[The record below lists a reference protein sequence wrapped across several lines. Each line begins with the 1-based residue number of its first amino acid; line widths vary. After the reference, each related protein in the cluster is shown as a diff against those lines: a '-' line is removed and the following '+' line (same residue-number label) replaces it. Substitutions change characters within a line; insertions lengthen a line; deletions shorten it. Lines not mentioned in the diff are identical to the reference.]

1 MKRMLLF
8 MGVWLGVVSACKNPI
23 DGLEIR
29 FKKPYPVALDV
40 QYYTA
45 AGDSV
50 PASTQIILAG
60 PDANRLITTVNT
72 KKIKVSS
79 DGALFMSIDSLGPR
93 PTPENPLRY
102 TVVVKSPG
110 FVDAILPVEMK
121 RDVQRSVV
129 LIMQKGGADSR
140 VKVTQTNVGGQGT
153 LDKEWSFETPAPI
166 LPGQSPAQALLTK
179 GTQLKD
185 VKGTSVGGTL
195 TARFQSVDI
204 AKPYE
209 TFLINP
215 ITNQTI
221 PKPLLP
227 GGTAPA
233 ANQQLT
239 QVAGAFLL
247 QLHNEQYQLVK
258 TLSQPIQV
266 RFSVSPQL
274 FNPLE
279 RRAVQA
285 GDAIP
290 LYSFDAATEQWQ
302 TETAGKVQKSA
313 NGGLEYVA
321 ELSHLSLWV
330 AGFTKQKCDTGP
342 SFKIKSSLPA
352 TNLQYQAE
360 VINEATGAR
369 LQVFKTTVNNGEV
382 IKVSG
387 LESDQF
393 VRLRIIDV
401 LGTAVVNSALVN
413 GCSGE
418 VQEVDVSS
426 FKKQIQKCSNGPGF
440 KIRSVLP
447 NSDYRYTFTVVNA
460 ETNAQLQSFQ
470 TTANNN
476 EVVRLSGLDSD
487 QKVRLRIADIVSS
500 AVAISEPVDACAGN
514 AELVVDITS
523 FKLPPQRCAASP
535 VFRISSNLPNSDRRY
550 SFEVIDAD
558 TKGRIQFFQTTANN
572 GDLIRLGG
580 FYDNTGRIQLRVFDI
595 VSSAQVLSG
604 AVEACSNVT
613 LPLVLENF
621 KVPPPKCASPLSF
634 RVKSN
639 LPNSGTAYQVQVIN
653 TATNGV
659 MQSFSTTINNGQ
671 IINVNGLYSEETV
684 RLKIMDNLSGAVALS
699 AAVGACNTTVQEI
712 DVTSFAKPILK
723 CPSPLTFSVRSN
735 LPVSGRTYAGEVIK
749 VANNSVLQ
757 SFTTTLN
764 NGNLI
769 RINGLDAEQNVRLR
783 IYDSQ
788 STAVANSAS
797 VDACAT
803 GTQTIDVT
811 SFRIPPDLKPGQVL
825 ITLQFPCK
833 ELDRNKL
840 PTLELYGRFRET
852 GTLQWKNLPNLAY
865 VEGKSSFS
873 ILTDLLEVGKT
884 YDFQAGPAPGYYSF
898 SENAY
903 KLDKADWIIKIK
915 TDEYCK

>member
-1 MKRMLLF
+1 MKKILLC

-50 PASTQIILAG
+50 PTSTQVILTG
-60 PDANRLITTVNT
+60 PDADRLITTVNT

-79 DGALFMSIDSLGPR
+79 DGALYLSIDSLGPR
-93 PTPENPLRY
+93 PSPEKPLRY

-121 RDVQRSVV
+121 RDVQRSAVM
-129 LIMQKGGADSR
+129 IMQRVGAQSP
-140 VKVTQTNVGGQGT
+140 VSIAQTNADGQGA
-153 LDKEWSFETPAPI
+153 LNREWSFETSTPI
-166 LPGQSPAQALLTK
+166 LSGQSPAQALLPK

-185 VKGTSVGGTL
+185 VQGAVVSGTL

-204 AKPYE
+204 TKPLT
-209 TFLINP
+209 TFLNNP

-221 PKPLLP
+221 VKPLLP
-227 GGTAPA
+227 GGAA
-233 ANQQLT
+233 AGANQQLT

-247 QLHNEQYQLVK
+247 QLHNDQYQLVK
-258 TLSQPIQV
+258 TLSQPMQV

-274 FNPLE
+274 YHPME

-290 LYSFDAATEQWQ
+290 LYSYDAATEQWQ
-302 TETAGKVQKSA
+302 TETPGKLQKSA
-313 NGGLEYVA
+313 NDGLEYVA

-352 TNLQYQAE
+352 TNLQYRAE
-360 VINEATGAR
+360 VINDATGAR
-369 LQVFKTTVNNGEV
+369 LQVFNTTVNNGEV
-382 IKVSG
+382 IKISG

-393 VRLRIIDV
+393 VRLRLNDV

-426 FKKQIQKCSNGPGF
+426 FKKQIQKCPNGPGF

-447 NSDYRYTFTVVNA
+447 NSDYRYSFTVVNA

-476 EVVRLSGLDSD
+476 EIIRLSGLDSD

-500 AVAISEPVDACAGN
+500 AVAVSEPVDACAGN
-514 AELVVDITS
+514 TEQVIDITS
-523 FKLPPQRCAASP
+523 FKIPPQRCAASP
-535 VFRISSNLPNSDRRY
+535 VFRISSTLPNSDRRY
-550 SFEVIDAD
+550 SFEVIDAE

-572 GDLIRLGG
+572 GELVRLGG
-580 FYDNTGRIQLRVFDI
+580 FFDNTGKIQLRIYDI
-595 VSSAQVLSG
+595 VSAAQVLSG
-604 AVEACSNVT
+604 VVESCSNVT
-613 LPLVLENF
+613 LTLVLENF
-621 KVPPPKCASPLSF
+621 KTPPPKCTVPLGF
-634 RVKSN
+634 RVKSI
-639 LPNSGTAYQVQVIN
+639 LPSSSAAYQVQVIN
-653 TATNGV
+653 AANGGV
-659 MQSFSTTINNGQ
+659 MQSFSSTINNGQ
-671 IINVNGLYSEETV
+671 VININGLYSEETV
-684 RLKIMDNLSGAVALS
+684 RLRIMDNLSGAVALS
-699 AAVGACNTTVQEI
+699 AAVGGCNTTLQEI
-712 DVTSFAKPILK
+712 DVSSFKKPILK
-723 CPSPLTFSVRSN
+723 CPSPLTFSVRSS
-735 LPVSGRTYAGEVIK
+735 LPVSGRIYNGEVIR
-749 VANNSVLQ
+749 VSDNTVLQ
-757 SFTTTLN
+757 TFTTSLN
-764 NGNLI
+764 NGNVI

-788 STAVANSAS
+788 STAIANSAS
-797 VDACAT
+797 VDACDA
-803 GTQTIDVT
+803 GTQIIDVT
-811 SFRIPPDLKPGQVL
+811 SFRVPPDIKPGQVL
-825 ITLQFPCK
+825 ITLQFPCN
-833 ELDRNKL
+833 ELDKTKL
-840 PTLELYGRFRET
+840 PTLVLYGRFRET
-852 GTLQWKNLPNLAY
+852 GTLQWKSLPNLAY
-865 VEGKSSFS
+865 AEGKSSFS

-903 KLDKADWIIKIK
+903 KLEKADWIIRIK